1 MTKRIWELDVLR
13 GLWILLMFAIHI
25 TYDLVI
31 LFDVVDLKDPA
42 LFNWS
47 QEWGG
52 TLFLVISGVCAT
64 LGRHPVRRGLQ
75 VLGCGAV
82 ISLVTAGMYFLGF
95 AGRDI
100 IIYFGVLQCL
110 GCCMLLWPLFR
121 KGNPW
126 LLGVLGLILALLG
139 LYLVDNVLV
148 DFPWLVPF
156 GIMNRGFASS
166 DYFPLLPNF
175 GYFLVGACIG
185 KTLYRN
191 KTSLMPNVN
200 TANPI
205 IRFFTFFGKHSLII
219 YLVHQPV
226 FAGLILLFLQIF

>member
-25 TYDLVI
+25 AYDLVI
-31 LFDVVDLKDPA
+31 LFDVVDLRDPT
-42 LFNWS
+42 LFNLS

-52 TLFLVISGVCAT
+52 LLFLVISGVCAT
-64 LGRHPVRRGLQ
+64 LGSHPVRRGLQ

-126 LLGVLGLILALLG
+126 ILGILGLILAILG
-139 LYLVDNVLV
+139 RYLTNHVEV
-148 DFPWLVPF
+148 DFPWLIPF
-156 GIMNRGFASS
+156 GVTSRNFASS

-175 GYFLVGACIG
+175 GYFLVGSWIG
-185 KTLYRN
+185 GTLYRT

-200 TANPI
+200 PNNPL
-205 IRFFTFFGKHSLII
+205 IRFFSFFGKHSLII
-219 YLVHQPV
+219 YMVHQPV
-226 FAGLILLFLQIF
+226 FAGLILLCLLIF